1 LAGSIQYRSRQD
13 QLPKLA
19 SFLHTAPPEPSATFA
34 RRLPPPLISQ
44 NKSSNNNNTDNSSSP
59 SLSLPSGRA
68 AGRLA
73 KESDVMSL
81 YFVRFSL
88 PSPLVSPQKA
98 CSPNADPYSLS
109 PPHGLIQMPAIL
121 LPDQQKSI
129 TDQSQQVTDLL
140 VSEAKTWSE
149 EKTKLESRKN
159 EVSLALPS
167 PPPTT
172 PHKLAIRRPPAS
184 RGPASVWGSLSLSP
198 LQISSNPNSPLS
210 PPISPLCVIKKP
222 SSTRLPL
229 PLLLPP

>member
-1 LAGSIQYRSRQD
+1 
-13 QLPKLA
+13 
-19 SFLHTAPPEPSATFA
+19 
-34 RRLPPPLISQ
+34 
-44 NKSSNNNNTDNSSSP
+44 
-59 SLSLPSGRA
+59 
-68 AGRLA
+68 
-73 KESDVMSL
+73 MSL

-172 PHKLAIRRPPAS
+172 PHKLAIRLPPS
-184 RGPASVWGSLSLSP
+184 NMIPTSVSLSLS
-198 LQISSNPNSPLS
+198 LSLSSPNQLESKLS
-210 PPISPLCVIKKP
+210 TLTSDLSSLRHQKAELDASSASAPPP
-222 SSTRLPL
+222 SLNNGFDRSTSVASSSAPANGAASTNGNGASAMDVVGVVDQPHAAAAASDAADAAPGGGDGGVTMDLEGDEAL
-229 PLLLPP
+229 EY